1 MRPALATATTAV
13 ALGSALL
20 LAACGPN
27 DPPEEGGPAPTE
39 STEPTDAEESDVAF
53 TNPVY
58 DSNFPDPFVL
68 RADDQWYAY
77 ATQGTFGT
85 LPVLRSDDLVTWS
98 VVGNGMPEL
107 APWTGAGRHWAPEV
121 AKIGDRYLAY
131 YTAMEAETQ
140 QQCIGVAVSESPEGP
155 FIDEA
160 EEPFI
165 CQFDEGGSID
175 ASPFIDDDGTPY
187 LLWKN
192 DGNHIGTTSW
202 IYIQELAEDGLSLL
216 GDGPTELITHDQP
229 WEGHLVEGPFIW
241 PRDGR
246 YYLFYSA
253 NDYGSDAYGVSY
265 AVADDVLGPYT
276 KPAEE
281 PLMSSND
288 VAAGPGHGMV
298 VDSGAGT
305 WYVHH
310 AWPPEAVGSAVPG
323 RQMWLTPLTWTEDGT
338 PVLAEPSHD
347 VPTHP

>member
-1 MRPALATATTAV
+1 MRRPLSAATTAV
-13 ALGSALL
+13 VLGSALL
-20 LAACGPN
+20 LAACGPS
-27 DPPEEGGPAPTE
+27 DPPAEGGNTPAD

-68 RADDQWYAY
+68 RADDHWYAY

-85 LPVLRSDDLVTWS
+85 FPILRSEDLVTWS
-98 VVGNGMPEL
+98 VVGNGMPTL
-107 APWTGAGRHWAPEV
+107 APWTAAGRHWAPEV

-131 YTAMEAETQ
+131 YTAMERETQ
-140 QQCIGVAVSESPEGP
+140 QQCLGVAVSDSPEGP
-155 FIDEA
+155 FVDES

-175 ASPFIDDDGTPY
+175 ASPFIDADGTPY
-187 LLWKN
+187 LMWKN
-192 DGNHIGTTSW
+192 DGNHIGTRSW
-202 IYIQELAEDGLSLL
+202 IYIQELAEDGLSLV
-216 GDGPTELITHDQP
+216 GDEPTSLITHDQD
-229 WEGHLVEGPFIW
+229 WEGDLVEGPFLW

-265 AVADDVLGPYT
+265 AVAEDLLGPYT

-298 VDSGAGT
+298 VETEGGT

-310 AWPPEAVGSAVPG
+310 SWPPDAVGSAVPG

-338 PVLAEPSHD
+338 PVLAEPAHD
-347 VPTHP
+347 VETQP